1 MDGARGAAD
10 AFGSLD
16 AERYLEM
23 GKRDAFAER
32 AKVT

>member
-1 MDGARGAAD
+1 VARLMQL
-10 AFGSLD
+10 FGSLD